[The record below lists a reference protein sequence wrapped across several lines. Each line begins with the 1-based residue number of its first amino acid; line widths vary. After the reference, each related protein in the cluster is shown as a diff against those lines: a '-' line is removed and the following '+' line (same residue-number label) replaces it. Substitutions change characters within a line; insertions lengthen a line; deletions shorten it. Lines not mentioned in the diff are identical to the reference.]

1 MSYPAAVNPW
11 VFSSVHQLSP
21 FAKSHMN
28 QTVSPPSIQSDV
40 HGFIV
45 KGGPVWRAWDGV
57 VADVWDVEC
66 QPSAGGIY
74 VAPYPRLFV
83 LLAINEGGRLELTA
97 PSINAVGRHERPFSM
112 SYIPAQMPL
121 ESHAVGV
128 TGLRHLDLHL
138 PGTALM
144 RKFGGMIAQERLAE
158 ARLNFHDARLAALA
172 GMLADECESRQP
184 LNDRYGAGLIDALI
198 ASLFSVGSRTPKARP
213 TLSRTQLDLSLDYIE
228 RRCFEPIRLHSLA
241 SLLGLSESY
250 FSHAFKAS
258 TGVPPLRWQMET
270 RVGKIKDLLLRDDL
284 TLTDIS
290 ALSGFA
296 DQAHLTRS
304 FKKVV
309 GVTPSQWRRSTP
321 RAHK

>member
-1 MSYPAAVNPW
+1 
-11 VFSSVHQLSP
+11 
-21 FAKSHMN
+21 MN
-28 QTVSPPSIQSDV
+28 ETVSPPCMQSDI
-40 HGFIV
+40 HGFVV
-45 KGGPVWRAWDGV
+45 KGGPVWRAWDGI

-66 QPSAGGIY
+66 HPSARGAY

-83 LLAINEGGRLELTA
+83 LLDINEGGRLELSA
-97 PSINAVGRHERPFSM
+97 PGIGAVGCHERPFSM
-112 SYIPAQMPL
+112 SYIPAQMPI
-121 ESHAVGV
+121 ESRALGV

-144 RKFGGMIAQERLAE
+144 RKFGGMIAHEKLAE

-172 GMLADECESRQP
+172 GMLAEECESRQP
-184 LNDRYGAGLIDALI
+184 LNDRCGAGLIDALI
-198 ASLFSVGSRTPKARP
+198 AMLFTVGSRTPKARP
-213 TLSRTQLDLSLDYIE
+213 TLSRIQLDQSLDYIE
-228 RRCFEPIRLHSLA
+228 RHCFEPIRLHGLA
-241 SLLGLSESY
+241 SLLGLSESH

-270 RVGKIKDLLLRDDL
+270 RVGKVKDLLLRDDL

-290 ALSGFA
+290 AMTGFA

-309 GVTPSQWRRSTP
+309 GVTPSEWRRSAP
-321 RAHK
+321 RPRG